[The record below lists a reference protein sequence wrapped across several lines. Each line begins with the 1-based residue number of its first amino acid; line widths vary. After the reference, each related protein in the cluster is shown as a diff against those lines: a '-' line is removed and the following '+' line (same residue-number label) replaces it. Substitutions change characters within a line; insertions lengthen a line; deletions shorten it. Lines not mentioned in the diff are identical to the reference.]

1 MQCCK
6 SCESKFTVLHVIIY
20 ADDNNIIFFTQSL
33 GYCKEYPVLNFSI
46 ALRLMSDGSLD
57 TFQFVSEPE
66 KSITIDNLS
75 ENTLYWFKI
84 LV

>member
-1 MQCCK
+1 MI
-6 SCESKFTVLHVIIY
+6 LYYYYII
-20 ADDNNIIFFTQSL
+20 TQSL
-33 GYCKEYPVLNFSI
+33 GYCKEYPVVNYSI

-57 TFQFVSEPE
+57 TLQFVSEPE

-84 LV
+84 LVQNDVGTISTAEIEMCELF